1 VSAAGDGRIVFMGV
15 RGGFGNTV
23 EIQHGDRYTTLY
35 AHLSRFPENLEQG
48 ERISQ
53 GQVIGYVGSTGL
65 ATGPHLHYEFR
76 VDGIHHDPQKV
87 KLPGSSPLEKDE
99 LVAFKSNIESLRSQ
113 LASLKRDSDTLA
125 MR

>member
-1 VSAAGDGRIVFMGV
+1 M
-15 RGGFGNTV
+15 
-23 EIQHGDRYTTLY
+23 
-35 AHLSRFPENLEQG
+35 
-48 ERISQ
+48 
-53 GQVIGYVGSTGL
+53 IGYVGKSGL

-99 LVAFKSNIESLRSQ
+99 LLAFKERTEGLRSQ
-113 LASLKRDSDTLA
+113 LASLRQDSDTLA